1 MVFDDARA
9 SAQLR
14 TLIESAISEEFGFD
28 ARIVPPERA
37 PLVSL
42 AESIPPT
49 WKDDSTM
56 RCYFT
61 RPLGRGRPALRRTR

>member
-1 MVFDDARA
+1 MLIIERTPAGLAPTERSGNVVFDDSRP

-28 ARIVPPERA
+28 ARIVLRERA

-42 AESIPPT
+42 AV
-49 WKDDSTM
+49 D
-56 RCYFT
+56 RA
-61 RPLGRGRPALRRTR
+61 ALRSPLQ